1 MEKIT
6 IGKMAV
12 RVGTKVSTIRFY
24 QRSGL
29 LEEPPKVNGGFRYYT
44 VSHVGRLKLI
54 LNAKSL
60 GFSLEE
66 VRQLIRAGRERCDI
80 IRGLLKNRIDRVEA
94 EIANLD
100 TARQT
105 LSGLLQTCET
115 ELPDRACPA
124 IGRLESI

>member
-6 IGKMAV
+6 IGKMAA

-44 VSHVGRLKLI
+44 VSHIGRLKLI

-66 VRQLIRAGRERCDI
+66 VRQLIRAGREQRSPADL
-80 IRGLLKNRIDRVEA
+80 RNGA
-94 EIANLD
+94 
-100 TARQT
+100 AR
-105 LSGLLQTCET
+105 
-115 ELPDRACPA
+115 
-124 IGRLESI
+124 